1 MNDDSGPLVSPFSAN
16 QVDQVDTSHWQRE
29 LFGQD
34 PNQELVPLLTSSSFS
49 ATHQDP
55 YTQHRQS
62 QTDRE
67 ARPLAP
73 EPAMP
78 SHILSDAGREARM
91 SLVEDQD
98 PTRGL
103 PIGPRP
109 SGGIQGFAFHRSHS
123 SIDNPNL
130 MPHSNPALRPMGP
143 SALSD
148 TTGPSPN
155 STSALEKCTSW
166 SMPNDNIPRS
176 IGAPD
181 SQEGSFG
188 EPVVSGYQW
197 HCTGGSQSFAPAT
210 DSQWDVFGTVTAM
223 SSDCTCGT
231 EPEWTSPGSQTIP
244 AHSTTAGPAF
254 TSTGTA
260 SAGFPTTSTSF
271 MPLSENVPIDVRWT
285 QSFHAARTAID
296 SRNDEQEC
304 LHTRG
309 EIPAPL
315 QPESDDVE
323 IHCCKEHVSLRFG

>member
-1 MNDDSGPLVSPFSAN
+1 MSDWQTGQTNAGQYPQYYSEHGMDDDSGPLVSPFSAN
-16 QVDQVDTSHWQRE
+16 QVNQVDMSHWQRE

-34 PNQELVPLLTSSSFS
+34 PNQELVPLLTGSSLS

-73 EPAMP
+73 DHAMP
-78 SHILSDAGREARM
+78 SHRFFDAGREARM

-109 SGGIQGFAFHRSHS
+109 SGGIQGFAFHGSHS
-123 SIDNPNL
+123 SIDNSNL
-130 MPHSNPALRPMGP
+130 MPHSNPALCPTGP

-181 SQEGSFG
+181 PQEGSFG
-188 EPVVSGYQW
+188 EAALCQNISGSAPVARSHLLRLPIPSG
-197 HCTGGSQSFAPAT
+197 TSSAP
-210 DSQWDVFGTVTAM
+210 
-223 SSDCTCGT
+223 
-231 EPEWTSPGSQTIP
+231 
-244 AHSTTAGPAF
+244 
-254 TSTGTA
+254 
-260 SAGFPTTSTSF
+260 
-271 MPLSENVPIDVRWT
+271 
-285 QSFHAARTAID
+285 
-296 SRNDEQEC
+296 SRQ
-304 LHTRG
+304 
-309 EIPAPL
+309 
-315 QPESDDVE
+315 
-323 IHCCKEHVSLRFG
+323 